1 MVHRQLLYQLSQVI
15 DLKKKIG
22 VSGFDPLQSK
32 STTVQIS
39 YMNQFVSYLYN
50 TSSIDWIP
58 HQRDTNIFNRV
69 IRTKNQPLCSHF
81 ETFNNLISHCFL
93 YFYKIYRIYINSK
106 WNTLNEKK
114 TGKISQI
121 IQTQS
126 FNSTTEASV

>member
-22 VSGFDPLQSK
+22 VSGFDPGTLT
-32 STTVQIS
+32 TTVQIS

-69 IRTKNQPLCSHF
+69 IRTENQPLCSHF

-93 YFYKIYRIYINSK
+93 YFYKIYRIYK
-106 WNTLNEKK
+106 FKMKYFKRKK
-114 TGKISQI
+114 KPENISQI